1 MADDVRAGQRADVTR
16 ALAGLEPMVERVV
29 REALDQVADRY
40 AASLRAA
47 AVTVEDLA
55 VLVAQGEPVD
65 DADARRVA
73 DLWAAVIA
81 FILLA
86 LLTVFGAAIVAA
98 RRALDAPADRS
109 NGRSDDT
116 RGEPGG
122 PDQPAP
128 AEQAQEPDRPGEVSD
143 LVDVYLHRPLEL
155 PDAVRAYLSAAENRL
170 RDVGDSLWQA
180 ARQALADG
188 VAAGDTMAGL
198 RARLHATFAEGGAQL
213 GEARAARIARTE
225 TLAAWNWA
233 QLHVARSQPGDS
245 RPLYKSW
252 LATLDLRT
260 RDEHFRAD
268 GQTVALDADFQVG
281 GELLDFPGDPTASA
295 SNVVNCRCSMTFHD
309 QADPPADDEGRQGL
323 STREINDI
331 VRAFEERGIV
341 RDSHISAA
349 SGGPYTGGMIALVP
363 SQADLDR
370 LAVDGGELR
379 EDLHL
384 TLLFLGDVSDIAPEQ
399 RAEIID
405 QVRGVVARLSDEQQ
419 VDLPIWGDAF
429 AISAFNPAASDRD
442 TCIVV
447 GVGGSDL
454 ASVRQAVA
462 STVGDVFTYP
472 DQHAPWVPHV
482 TLTYTDDLAQVAD
495 LADRTGPIT
504 FDRLRVAFAGDVVDL
519 PLGKS
524 ATEGETMPDQDLPA
538 AAVPSPRRWSTPGD
552 TALAFENQETGD
564 GRIFAP
570 RSLYWDGDS
579 WPLQYADE
587 MQGGHK
593 GAILAG
599 AIQQVSR
606 DGGRIPGSGVIY
618 PNMEAGAAALQALEQ
633 GAPLGV
639 SVDLDDVDMEFID
652 RRPAPERA
660 AEDDGVILLAS
671 LKAASVMQL
680 PDGAWSIRATQVV
693 EWTTGDQ
700 GSMSGDGLKAA
711 LTAAGILTAAAG
723 DNDTKSGEV
732 LFSEASGDFVMRIT
746 KARLRGATLVTM
758 PAFAQARIT
767 LDPVEAT
774 GPGLAASDCEECD
787 AAEPQELLDPL
798 TASAWHELQA
808 MPPLPSAWFREPTAE
823 ELPPGSGGVHYA
835 DGRVYGWVAQAG
847 VPHEAFPG
855 RKLTVESLGE
865 LDLTTFLRARFQL
878 DDGSTVRVGAMTM
891 NAGHHRDGAECET
904 ASCQFDDTRTV
915 AAVITVGM
923 SKRGLWFSG
932 AAAPWLS
939 DWDRMVFQACQPS
952 YHMRQNPN
960 GQWSLRAVLSV
971 PVPGHPSRL
980 AASAVVGRSNL
991 ALTAAAAPLPAALA
1005 PDIDYERLAAALA
1018 PAVVDEMER
1027 REAARAEIKALSAEL
1042 APVRAELAQGLAV
1055 TVKAA

>member
-1 MADDVRAGQRADVTR
+1 MADDVRAGQRADVAR
-16 ALAGLEPMVERVV
+16 ALVGLEPMVERVV
-29 REALDQVADRY
+29 REALDQVANRY

-47 AVTVEDLA
+47 GVTVEDLA

-73 DLWAAVIA
+73 DLWAAMIA

-98 RRALDAPADRS
+98 RRTLGTPADRS
-109 NGRSDDT
+109 NGRSDGT
-116 RGEPGG
+116 RGERGG
-122 PDQPAP
+122 PAQPAP
-128 AEQAQEPDRPGEVSD
+128 AEQPQEPDQPGEVSD
-143 LVDVYLHRPLEL
+143 LVDVYLYRPLEL

-170 RDVGDSLWQA
+170 RDIGDSLWQA

-188 VAAGDTMAGL
+188 VAVGDTMAGL
-198 RARLHATFAEGGAQL
+198 RARLQAIFAEGGAQL

-233 QLHVARSQPGDS
+233 QLHVARTQPAAM

-281 GELLDFPGDPTASA
+281 GELLDFPGDPTTSA

-323 STREINDI
+323 SAQEIKDI
-331 VRAFEERGIV
+331 VRAFEERRIV

-384 TLLFLGDVSDIAPEQ
+384 TLLFLGDVNGISPKQ

-405 QVRGVVARLSDEQQ
+405 QMRGMVAQLGDEQQ
-419 VDLPIWGDAF
+419 IDLPIRGDAF
-429 AISAFNPAASDRD
+429 AISAFNPSPSDQD

-447 GVGGSDL
+447 GVGGADL
-454 ASVRQAVA
+454 ASVQRAVA
-462 STVGDVFTYP
+462 YTVGDVFTYP
-472 DQHAPWVPHV
+472 DQHAPWVPYV

-495 LADRTGPIT
+495 RTGPII
-504 FDRLRVAFAGDVVDL
+504 FDRLRVAFADDVVDI
-519 PLGKS
+519 PLGES
-524 ATEGETMPDQDLPA
+524 TAEGETMPDQDLS

-639 SVDLDDVDMEFID
+639 SVDLDDIDMEFID

-680 PDGAWSIRATQVV
+680 PDGAWSIRATQIV

-723 DNDTKSGEV
+723 DNDTKTGDV

-746 KARLRGATLVTM
+746 KARLRGATLVAM

-787 AAEPQELLDPL
+787 ASEPQEPQELLDPL

-808 MPPLPSAWFREPTAE
+808 LPALPAAWFREPTVE
-823 ELPPGSGGVHYA
+823 ELPPASGGVHYVE
-835 DGRVYGWVAQAG
+835 GRIYGWVAQTG
-847 VPHEAFPG
+847 VPHEGFPG
-855 RKLTVESLGE
+855 RKLTIDQLG
-865 LDLTTFLRARFQL
+865 DIDMSAFLRSRFNL
-878 DDGSTVRVGAMTM
+878 DDGTTVAVGAMTM
-891 NAGHHRDGAECET
+891 NVGHHRDGAECET

-915 AAVITVGM
+915 AGVITVGM
-923 SKRGLWFSG
+923 NERGMWFSG

-960 GQWSLRAVLSV
+960 GQWALRAVLTV

-980 AASAVVGRSNL
+980 AASAVISRSNM
-991 ALTAAAAPLPAALA
+991 ALTAAAVPPTVPAA
-1005 PDIDYERLAAALA
+1005 PEIDYERLAAALA

-1027 REAARAEIKALSAEL
+1027 RDAARAEIEALSAEL
-1042 APVRAELAQGLAV
+1042 APIRAELAQGLAV
-1055 TVKAA
+1055 AVKAA